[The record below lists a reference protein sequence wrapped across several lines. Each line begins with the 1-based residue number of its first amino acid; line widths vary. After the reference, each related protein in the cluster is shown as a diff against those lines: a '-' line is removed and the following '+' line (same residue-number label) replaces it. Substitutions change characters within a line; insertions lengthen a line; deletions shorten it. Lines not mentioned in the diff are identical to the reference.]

1 MNIVEFIEARIAED
15 ELIANAAAEEPSSA
29 DQSPSWQVVEIPY
42 EGISVWDSNYNL
54 EGGQST
60 PITDHIARHDPARA
74 LQQCKALRDAVATVQ
89 DLLEEGWSED
99 DAAYMRIRALS
110 SMAAIWSNHPDYQQE
125 WESQ

>member
-15 ELIANAAAEEPSSA
+15 E
-29 DQSPSWQVVEIPY
+29 Q
-42 EGISVWDSNYNL
+42 
-54 EGGQST
+54 
-60 PITDHIARHDPARA
+60 IARKADAAQDDPLYPGTKMGLWVVTDSDFAIGVDYDPARV
-74 LQQCKALRDAVATVQ
+74 LRQCKALRDAVATVQ

-110 SMAAIWSNHPDYQQE
+110 SMAAIWSDHPDYQQE